1 MVDVAQLVRASVCGT
16 EGRGFESRLP
26 PFFINMGWFKASNF
40 EWIDIINSSSLDE
53 LINSS
58 FENKVLLFKHSTRCS
73 ISSLAKSRIES
84 AGDNKKIKN
93 CYYLDLLAFRDLSNK
108 ISSDFNINHESPQ
121 VLIIE
126 QGKCIAHLSHGDIT
140 WDNIV

>member
-1 MVDVAQLVRASVCGT
+1 MR
-16 EGRGFESRLP
+16 
-26 PFFINMGWFKASNF
+26 WFKDSNF
-40 EWIDIINSSSLDE
+40 DWIDILNLGSLDE

-84 AGDNKKIKN
+84 AYDNKKIKN
-93 CYYLDLLAFRDLSNK
+93 CYLLDLLAFRDLSNK

-126 QGKCIAHLSHGDIT
+126 KGKCIAHLSHGDIS